1 MIDITTTTFDVLM
14 ANEDHQKRVKS
25 LLKIRKDVAG
35 LTEHR
40 RYYGVEVLRR
50 DLESV
55 IDLARQLLVVS
66 AEYIN
71 WHEIAL
77 ELWCKHYN
85 VDSREALGL
94 ESSVR

>member
-14 ANEDHQKRVKS
+14 AHEDHQKRVKS
-25 LLKIRKDVAG
+25 LLKISKDVAG
-35 LTEHR
+35 LTEHL

-55 IDLARQLLVVS
+55 SDLARQLLVVS

-77 ELWCKHYN
+77 ELWCTHYN
-85 VDSREALGL
+85 VDPREALGL
-94 ESSVR
+94 EPSV

>member
-14 ANEDHQKRVKS
+14 AHEDHQKRVKS
-25 LLKIRKDVAG
+25 LLKISKDVAG
-35 LTEHR
+35 LTEHL
-40 RYYGVEVLRR
+40 RYYGVEVLRH

-55 IDLARQLLVVS
+55 SDLARQLLVVS

-77 ELWCKHYN
+77 ELWCTHYN
-85 VDSREALGL
+85 VDPREALGL
-94 ESSVR
+94 ESSV

>member
-40 RYYGVEVLRR
+40 R
-50 DLESV
+50 
-55 IDLARQLLVVS
+55 
-66 AEYIN
+66 
-71 WHEIAL
+71 
-77 ELWCKHYN
+77 
-85 VDSREALGL
+85 
-94 ESSVR
+94 